1 MEGGIDDVGYRTT
14 RRRAHESAAAL
25 SSTVSDMSSE
35 PDKYGDKL
43 QAGFSLLKINYSMM
57 GYISALGAYRSQ
69 MKQSEDDAVFLSLFF
84 AAAYRL
90 TDLLET
96 ADSPDEEAF
105 RQEYET
111 LQHQL
116 EQLQELAADGHN
128 EQSSV
133 LWQQL
138 VMMANLLKPSR
149 QAIQTAEAQA

>member
-1 MEGGIDDVGYRTT
+1 
-14 RRRAHESAAAL
+14 
-25 SSTVSDMSSE
+25 MSSE

-69 MKQSEDDAVFLSLFF
+69 MKQDENEAEFLKLFF

-90 TDLLET
+90 ADLLDQ
-96 ADSPDEEAF
+96 ADNPNEEMF
-105 RQEYET
+105 QQQYHS
-111 LQHQL
+111 LQQQL
-116 EQLQELAADGHN
+116 EQLQDLAADGRN

>member
-1 MEGGIDDVGYRTT
+1 
-14 RRRAHESAAAL
+14 
-25 SSTVSDMSSE
+25 MSSE

-69 MKQSEDDAVFLSLFF
+69 MKQDENEAEFLHLFF
-84 AAAYRL
+84 VAAYRL
-90 TDLLET
+90 ADLLEQ
-96 ADSPDEEAF
+96 ADNPNEETF
-105 RQEYET
+105 QQQYDS
-111 LQHQL
+111 LQQQL
-116 EQLQELAADGHN
+116 DQLQELAADGHN

-149 QAIQTAEAQA
+149 AAIQTAEAQA

>member
-1 MEGGIDDVGYRTT
+1 MK
-14 RRRAHESAAAL
+14 SAAAL

-69 MKQSEDDAVFLSLFF
+69 MKQDENEAEFLKLFF

-90 TDLLET
+90 ADLLDQ
-96 ADSPDEEAF
+96 ADNPNEEMF
-105 RQEYET
+105 QQQYHS
-111 LQHQL
+111 LQQQL
-116 EQLQELAADGHN
+116 EQLQDLAADGHN

>member
-1 MEGGIDDVGYRTT
+1 
-14 RRRAHESAAAL
+14 
-25 SSTVSDMSSE
+25 MSSE

-69 MKQSEDDAVFLSLFF
+69 MKQDENEAEFLKLFF

-90 TDLLET
+90 ADLLDQ
-96 ADSPDEEAF
+96 ADNPNEEMF
-105 RQEYET
+105 QQQYHS
-111 LQHQL
+111 LQQQL
-116 EQLQELAADGHN
+116 EQLQDLAADGHN

>member
-1 MEGGIDDVGYRTT
+1 MGNQAHRGWRRLRNAAGYSW
-14 RRRAHESAAAL
+14 A
-25 SSTVSDMSSE
+25 
-35 PDKYGDKL
+35 GL
-43 QAGFSLLKINYSMM
+43 QA
-57 GYISALGAYRSQ
+57 AWRH
-69 MKQSEDDAVFLSLFF
+69 
-84 AAAYRL
+84 
-90 TDLLET
+90 
-96 ADSPDEEAF
+96 EEAF